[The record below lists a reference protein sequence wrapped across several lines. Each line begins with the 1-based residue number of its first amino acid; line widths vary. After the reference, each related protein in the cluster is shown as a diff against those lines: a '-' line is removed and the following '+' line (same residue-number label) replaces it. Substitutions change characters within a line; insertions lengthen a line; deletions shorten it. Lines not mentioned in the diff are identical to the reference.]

1 MAPKVPGSDE
11 SQHNEQQQYGVFWFD
26 HAQPA
31 RRLAMTW
38 EKSMMRITTVTEH
51 QNKATLSGLRFLH

>member
-1 MAPKVPGSDE
+1 MTPEVPVSDE
-11 SQHNEQQQYGVFWFD
+11 SQNNEQQQHGVFRFD

-38 EKSMMRITTVTEH
+38 GKSMMRITTVTEH
-51 QNKATLSGLRFLH
+51 QNKATVSGLRFLH